1 MNPANRDMA
10 VEPGWD
16 ARTSVDT
23 MIQAAPYAVLKDD
36 EVLLVIDTEGETLN
50 GVTLTNERG
59 LHYDADTTVRKALVQ
74 RKVEQDE
81 WSLSRHWK
89 AAEQY
94 LA

>member
-1 MNPANRDMA
+1 MNPANRQLE

-23 MIQAAPYAVLKDD
+23 MIQAATYAVLKDD

-50 GVTLTNERG
+50 GITLTNERG

-81 WSLSRHWK
+81 ASLTHQW
-89 AAEQY
+89 AACEQY